1 MKFGILG
8 WGKIARTQL
17 APAIVE
23 AGHEIVVVGSR
34 KPGADQMTD
43 LPGVRWRSYEAVL
56 DDPEVDAVYIA
67 LPNHLHVP
75 WTLRALE
82 AGKHVL
88 CEKPMALTIAELDAV
103 QTTAE
108 QSQRHMQ
115 EAFMVR
121 HHPQWQML
129 RELPLG
135 ALRSVQVGFAYDNRD
150 PANIRNRA
158 DLGGG
163 ALWDIGCYAV
173 FAGIWLFGREP
184 DHVHLRAT
192 NHAQWG
198 TDIHAHGELGWGDD
212 ACLQFFVSTQ
222 AAPHQGVRV
231 VGERG
236 WAELVVPFNAP
247 LRVAVRHSPEGGISD
262 KATTH
267 ELAPVNQYAE
277 MVRRFAAACAAEEST
292 DLSESR
298 MIADVL
304 VRLRASAGI

>member
-17 APAIVE
+17 APAILE
-23 AGHEIVVVGSR
+23 AGHEIAVVGSR
-34 KPGADQMTD
+34 EPGAEQIPG

-56 DDPEVDAVYIA
+56 ADSEVDAVYIA

-82 AGKHVL
+82 ARKHVL
-88 CEKPMALTIAELDAV
+88 CEKPMALTVAEVDAV
-103 QTTAE
+103 QAAAE

-121 HHPQWQML
+121 HHPQWHML
-129 RELPLG
+129 RDLPLG
-135 ALRSVQVGFAYDNRD
+135 ALRSVQIGFSYDNRD

-184 DHVHLRAT
+184 DHVRLRAT

-198 TDIHAHGELGWGDD
+198 TDVHAHGELGWGGD
-212 ACLQFFVSTQ
+212 ACLQFYVSTQ
-222 AAPHQGVRV
+222 SAAHQGVRV
-231 VGERG
+231 LGERG
-236 WAELVVPFNAP
+236 WAELAVPFNAP
-247 LRVAVRHSPEGGISD
+247 ARVSVRQCMDGGTSD
-262 KATTH
+262 KATAH
-267 ELAPVNQYAE
+267 ELAPVNQYVE
-277 MVRRFAAACAAEEST
+277 MVRAFASTAQEGTAT

-298 MIADVL
+298 AVAQTL
-304 VRLRASAGI
+304 VRLRHSAGL

>member
-17 APAIVE
+17 APAILE
-23 AGHEIVVVGSR
+23 AGHEITLVGSR
-34 KPGADQMTD
+34 EPGAAR
-43 LPGVRWRSYEAVL
+43 LPELPSVHWATYEAVL
-56 DDPEVDAVYIA
+56 AEPEVEAVYIA

-88 CEKPMALTIAELDAV
+88 CEKPMALTVAEVDAV
-103 QTTAE
+103 QVVAVA
-108 QSQRHMQ
+108 SQRHMQ

-121 HHPQWQML
+121 HHPQWQLL

-158 DLGGG
+158 EWGGG

-184 DHVHLRAT
+184 DRVQLRVTA
-192 NHAQWG
+192 HPEWG
-198 TDIHAHGELGWGDD
+198 TDIHAHGALGWGDD
-212 ACLQFFVSTQ
+212 ACLQFYVSTQ
-222 AAPHQGVRV
+222 AARHQSLRAAGAN
-231 VGERG
+231 G
-236 WAELVVPFNAP
+236 WAELLVPFNAP
-247 LRVAVRHSPEGGISD
+247 VQVSVRHCLQGGISD
-262 KATTH
+262 DAITET
-267 ELAPVNQYAE
+267 LAPENQYVE
-277 MVRRFAAACAAEEST
+277 MVRAFATAAHQGVVT
-292 DLSESR
+292 DLRESR
-298 MIADVL
+298 AVAQTL
-304 VRLRASAGI
+304 VRLRHSAGL